1 MKTQNKLW
9 SLIAVVGILLGLAV
23 NMACS
28 NSDEEVPKGQEA
40 EYVQNTTRI
49 QHYDNSPQFVTD
61 LETVIDYSCAVYAM
75 RLAFWNIAS
84 NDFATNEPF
93 VATPED
99 IDNNTTSMYD
109 FYDIAASITEKAEQY
124 EEAFNRLQETGV
136 LETVNT
142 SGQTRGFLSDTFSFI
157 FGLKKSQEVGRKSV
171 LAVIQQSG
179 WQNDDNKLQHLF
191 NQVNPKR
198 RQGYTNARQFW
209 ADFSQGKLDA
219 KSNQIF
225 QDLYHGDAENFGLN
239 ARELGFSPT
248 GNMTKTAAMLI
259 EKGISVVI
267 DAGPGGMAGS
277 MTMGKDLY
285 NTYEATEDVVKHT
298 VNGTLTQEEAQ
309 RLVTQWASN
318 LINYNDKIINNID
331 GGKWDAT
338 IDMWDTPGDFLG
350 QEFANILLNEPNE
363 LLTLSTEDY
372 LDAVGYTQITIK
384 TQEGQSVDVAI
395 VVGED
400 GKARIGV
407 VKEKDGSFKVKTDKK
422 KKKKVTIADKNGHR
436 KTTEMGADE
445 EEVTID
451 VEEELDEPK
460 DGYIDF
466 SPSTF
471 DFPAEGGTQRI
482 KLTTNY
488 LYYGVTT
495 SVDDAYWLEANPV
508 PLSDEFTITAQ
519 ANTTGEPR
527 TGKIIVKATNKQGKV
542 LKFITIKAT
551 QQPGSGIIKAT
562 PNTLEFG
569 ADGGTKSTS
578 ITCEGFKY
586 LDGYLDDSAEGWVT
600 LDVNL
605 DQMVFNIT
613 VAPNTTGAPRTG
625 KVIAYG
631 CNVPN
636 PKMEDLTT
644 TAIVIRQEAKES
656 AKLGNAWFVTIS
668 PNYYIYN
675 DWDEGMV
682 ASLYTYTMDLQRIIL
697 SDKDLIKTE
706 RTGNNIHIEGS
717 FEKKILYDTYL
728 KNASFSFD
736 IINASDDFTNSRIDN
751 LKVNITDT
759 SLHTENSQQT
769 YSYSA
774 SNIPFKES
782 AYFGDVEFEGTVEGG
797 LTNYS
802 FKETGTV
809 REVRDDPRNSINI
822 EIGFEKAKQ

>member
-9 SLIAVVGILLGLAV
+9 SLAVAMGILLGLAV
-23 NMACS
+23 NTACS
-28 NSDEEVPKGQEA
+28 NSDEEVPKGQDT

-179 WQNDDNKLQHLF
+179 WQDDDNKLQHLF
-191 NQVNPKR
+191 NQVDPGR
-198 RQGYTNARQFW
+198 REGYTNARQFW
-209 ADFSQGKLDA
+209 SDFSQGKLDA
-219 KSNQIF
+219 KANQIF

-259 EKGISVVI
+259 EKGLSVVI
-267 DAGPGGMAGS
+267 DAAPGGMAGA

-298 VNGTLTQEEAQ
+298 VSGTLTQEEAQ
-309 RLVTQWASN
+309 RLITQWASN

-350 QEFANILLNEPNE
+350 QEFANVLLNEPNE
-363 LLTLSTEDY
+363 LLTLTTDDF
-372 LDAVGYTQITIK
+372 LDAVGYKQITIK
-384 TQEGQSVDVAI
+384 TKEGQSVDVAI
-395 VVGED
+395 VVDED

-407 VKEKDGSFKVKTDKK
+407 VKENDGSFKVKTDKNNK
-422 KKKKVTIADKNGHR
+422 NKVTVTDKNGHR
-436 KTTEMGADE
+436 KTTEVDADE
-445 EEVTID
+445 DEVTID

-460 DGYIDF
+460 DGYIEF

-508 PLSDEFTITAQ
+508 PLSEEFTITAQ

-562 PNTLEFG
+562 PNTL
-569 ADGGTKSTS
+569 STWLLPMARS
-578 ITCEGFKY
+578 
-586 LDGYLDDSAEGWVT
+586 
-600 LDVNL
+600 
-605 DQMVFNIT
+605 
-613 VAPNTTGAPRTG
+613 
-625 KVIAYG
+625 
-631 CNVPN
+631 VPT
-636 PKMEDLTT
+636 PCSVLALTSRFSYHF
-644 TAIVIRQEAKES
+644 AHRKEV
-656 AKLGNAWFVTIS
+656 LVHN
-668 PNYYIYN
+668 
-675 DWDEGMV
+675 M
-682 ASLYTYTMDLQRIIL
+682 
-697 SDKDLIKTE
+697 
-706 RTGNNIHIEGS
+706 
-717 FEKKILYDTYL
+717 
-728 KNASFSFD
+728 
-736 IINASDDFTNSRIDN
+736 
-751 LKVNITDT
+751 
-759 SLHTENSQQT
+759 
-769 YSYSA
+769 
-774 SNIPFKES
+774 
-782 AYFGDVEFEGTVEGG
+782 
-797 LTNYS
+797 
-802 FKETGTV
+802 
-809 REVRDDPRNSINI
+809 
-822 EIGFEKAKQ
+822 